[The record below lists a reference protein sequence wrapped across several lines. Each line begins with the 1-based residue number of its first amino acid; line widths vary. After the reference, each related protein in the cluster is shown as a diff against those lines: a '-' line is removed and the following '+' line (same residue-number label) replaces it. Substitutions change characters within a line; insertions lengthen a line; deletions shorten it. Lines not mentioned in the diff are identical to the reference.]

1 MFIVTPIFILDIIME
16 TYTIE
21 QIVID
26 SLKEYFNIAIEMHKE
41 LIGD

>member
-1 MFIVTPIFILDIIME
+1 ME

-26 SLKEYFNIAIEMHKE
+26 ALKDYFNIAMEMRKE